1 MPIQPLTHWLRLPDK
16 GRWWSS
22 VTRTASMGL
31 VVACVLQIVG
41 CASEGATAEVPRRK
55 VVGLACGTPLPS
67 DCAPRVRTYSTL
79 PSTNNCSTCDS
90 APEGGDPS
98 PGAQLGRQLSRQRS
112 KFEQAAQVLERAARG
127 EFGDNA
133 FYRQMAEYT
142 LARVLVSLGDEAGAT
157 DLAILMVNR
166 PDHQNFD
173 RAGQLLMWRVPACPT
188 FHALSTLKRLKNPP
202 DQEWADRDPVY
213 YKALMYK
220 ARGLAEIGE
229 YDEARALFK
238 EFGPQVTDPPAFV
251 AQCVE
256 WLEGRS
262 NQRTAVPVGRPCN
275 CDIEPPQWREG
286 CGCEP
291 RQPFVAPEASE
302 PEPLPP
308 PGECLCAPS
317 GQCSRR
323 TPYLDLNDGTLQ
335 WTKEPCNRKLGP

>member
-142 LARVLVSLGDEAGAT
+142 LARVRPRNLDGQQTRPPELRPSWAT
-157 DLAILMVNR
+157 PDVEGSRLPNVPRIEHSQATQEPAR
-166 PDHQNFD
+166 P
-173 RAGQLLMWRVPACPT
+173 RMG
-188 FHALSTLKRLKNPP
+188 
-202 DQEWADRDPVY
+202 
-213 YKALMYK
+213 
-220 ARGLAEIGE
+220 
-229 YDEARALFK
+229 
-238 EFGPQVTDPPAFV
+238 GP
-251 AQCVE
+251 
-256 WLEGRS
+256 
-262 NQRTAVPVGRPCN
+262 
-275 CDIEPPQWREG
+275 
-286 CGCEP
+286 
-291 RQPFVAPEASE
+291 
-302 PEPLPP
+302 
-308 PGECLCAPS
+308 
-317 GQCSRR
+317 
-323 TPYLDLNDGTLQ
+323 
-335 WTKEPCNRKLGP
+335 